1 MTAEIRD
8 AAINFEA
15 VKISLKQDKSGVIL
29 TLAIH
34 PNEVP
39 PSLFTD
45 WVGSRYIAA
54 LVKLDD
60 EDKPV
65 EPEDAKEGRKAVQMA
80 GALCREA
87 KFQNWL
93 VRYGEAFEVSEE
105 EAAAT
110 ICAMLSIESRSELK
124 TDHHARKRFL
134 DIVEH
139 FKRGV
144 KYDQ

>member
-1 MTAEIRD
+1 MTDIRD

-15 VKISLKQDKSGVIL
+15 VKVSLKQDKSGIIL

-45 WVGSRYIAA
+45 WVGSRYVAA

-65 EPEDAKEGRKAVQMA
+65 EPADVSEGKKAVQIA
-80 GALCREA
+80 GALCREP
-87 KFQNWL
+87 KFQKWL
-93 VRYGEAFEVSEE
+93 VSKGMAFDASER
-105 EAAAT
+105 AAADAV
-110 ICAMLSIESRSELK
+110 CEMAGIESRSELK
-124 TDHHARKRFL
+124 SDADARKTFLNIVDRFKG
-134 DIVEH
+134 DT
-139 FKRGV
+139 R
-144 KYDQ
+144 

>member
-1 MTAEIRD
+1 MTEIRD

-15 VKISLKQDKSGVIL
+15 VKVSLKQDKSGIIL

-65 EPEDAKEGRKAVQMA
+65 EPPDAAEGRKAVQIA
-80 GALCREA
+80 GTLCREP
-87 KFQNWL
+87 KFQRWL
-93 VRYGEAFEVSEE
+93 VSQGVTFDASE
-105 EAAAT
+105 EAAAAAVCDVLG
-110 ICAMLSIESRSELK
+110 IDSRSELK
-124 TDHHARKRFL
+124 TNAAARKEFQ
-134 DIVEH
+134 DIVAR
-139 FKRGV
+139 FKRR
-144 KYDQ
+144 QEE

>member
-1 MTAEIRD
+1 MTEIRD

-15 VKISLKQDKSGVIL
+15 VKISLKQDKTGIIL

-45 WVGSRYIAA
+45 WVGSRYVAA

-65 EPEDAKEGRKAVQMA
+65 EPPDAAEGRKAIQIA
-80 GALCREA
+80 GALCKRPE
-87 KFQNWL
+87 FQSWM
-93 VRYGEAFEVSEE
+93 VSQGMVFDASE
-105 EAAAT
+105 EAAAA
-110 ICAMLSIESRSELK
+110 AMCDVLGVDSRAELK
-124 TDHHARKRFL
+124 TNTEARKAL
-134 DIVEH
+134 YDLVEEY
-139 FKRGV
+139 KRG
-144 KYDQ
+144 KGR

>member
-1 MTAEIRD
+1 MTEIRD

-15 VKISLKQDKSGVIL
+15 VKISLKQDKTGIIL

-45 WVGSRYIAA
+45 WVGSRYVAA

-60 EDKPV
+60 EDKPI
-65 EPEDAKEGRKAVQMA
+65 EPEDLKEGRKAVQVA
-80 GALCREA
+80 GALCREP

-93 VRYGEAFEVSEE
+93 VSQGITFDASEE
-105 EAAAT
+105 DAADAVCG
-110 ICAMLSIESRSELK
+110 ILGISSRSELK
-124 TDHHARKRFL
+124 TNAAARKQFYE
-134 DIVEH
+134 IVDK
-139 FKRGV
+139 FKGGY
-144 KYDQ
+144 K

>member
-1 MTAEIRD
+1 MTEIRD

-15 VKISLKQDKSGVIL
+15 VKVSLKQDKSGIIL

-60 EDKPV
+60 EDKPI
-65 EPEDAKEGRKAVQMA
+65 EPPDAAEGRKAVQVA
-80 GALCREA
+80 GALCREP
-87 KFQNWL
+87 KFQKWL
-93 VRYGEAFEVSEE
+93 VAQGMVFDASE
-105 EAAAT
+105 EAAAGA
-110 ICAMLSIESRSELK
+110 ICDVLGIDSRAELK
-124 TDHHARKRFL
+124 TNVEARTAFL
-134 DIVEH
+134 DIVKQ
-139 FKRGV
+139 FKEEAR
-144 KYDQ
+144 K

>member
-1 MTAEIRD
+1 MTEIRD

-15 VKISLKQDKSGVIL
+15 VKISLKQDKTGIIL

-45 WVGSRYIAA
+45 WVGSRYVAA

-65 EPEDAKEGRKAVQMA
+65 EPADAMEGRKAVQVA
-80 GALCREA
+80 GALCKRPE
-87 KFQNWL
+87 FQNWL
-93 VRYGEAFEVSEE
+93 VGQGIIFDASEE
-105 EAAAT
+105 DAAGAVCD
-110 ICAMLSIESRSELK
+110 IVGISSRAELK
-124 TDHHARKRFL
+124 TNAAARKQFYE
-134 DIVEH
+134 IVDK
-139 FKRGV
+139 FKGGY
-144 KYDQ
+144 K

>member
-1 MTAEIRD
+1 MTEIRD

-15 VKISLKQDKSGVIL
+15 VKISLKQDKTGIIL

-45 WVGSRYIAA
+45 WVGSRYVAA

-60 EDKPV
+60 EDKPI
-65 EPEDAKEGRKAVQMA
+65 EPADLKEGRKAVQMA
-80 GALCREA
+80 GTLCRES

-93 VRYGEAFEVSEE
+93 VRHGEAFEASEE
-105 EAAAT
+105 EAVAT
-110 ICAMLSIESRSELK
+110 ICAMLNIDSRSELR
-124 TDHHARKRFL
+124 TSPSARKQFL

-139 FKRGV
+139 FKIGV

>member
-1 MTAEIRD
+1 MTEIRD

-15 VKISLKQDKSGVIL
+15 VKISLKQDKTGIIL

-45 WVGSRYIAA
+45 WVGSRYVAA

-65 EPEDAKEGRKAVQMA
+65 EPADVSEGKKAVQMA
-80 GALCREA
+80 GALCREP
-87 KFQNWL
+87 KFQKWL
-93 VRYGEAFEVSEE
+93 VSQGMAFDANERAS
-105 EAAAT
+105 ADA
-110 ICAMLSIESRSELK
+110 ICEMAGIESRSELRS
-124 TDHHARKRFL
+124 DADARKTFFNIVDRFKG
-134 DIVEH
+134 ET
-139 FKRGV
+139 R
-144 KYDQ
+144 

>member
-1 MTAEIRD
+1 MTEIRD

-15 VKISLKQDKSGVIL
+15 VKISLKQDKSGIIL

-65 EPEDAKEGRKAVQMA
+65 EPPDAAEGRKAVQIA
-80 GALCREA
+80 GTLCKRPE
-87 KFQNWL
+87 FQRWL
-93 VRYGEAFEVSEE
+93 VSQGMVFDASE
-105 EAAAT
+105 EAAAAAVCDVLG
-110 ICAMLSIESRSELK
+110 IDSRAELK
-124 TDHHARKRFL
+124 GNADARKAFL
-134 DIVEH
+134 DLVEE
-139 FKRGV
+139 FKRRP
-144 KYDQ
+144 KE